1 MRRTVVPLATALV
14 LAGGGGTGRAAP
26 DEGAP
31 ADGGEFRYAAQVSC
45 SLQGSFQDGT
55 LVEGDYGTAVN
66 LHNPTGDRIGL
77 TYTVALARPA
87 SPPPGAVDDL
97 IPGPQPR
104 EAAVGP
110 GEALVIDCAM
120 MAALFCPVYGTLCIE
135 LTAIEGFV
143 VLRSPVELDV
153 VAVYRARTAEGEV
166 RVLDVEA
173 VAPRRSGAE

>member
-1 MRRTVVPLATALV
+1 MRRTAVLLATALA
-14 LAGGGGTGRAAP
+14 LAGAGTGRAAP

-31 ADGGEFRYAAQVSC
+31 ADDGEFHYTAKVSC
-45 SLQGSFQDGT
+45 SIQGEFQDGT
-55 LVEGDYGTAVN
+55 LAEGDSGTAVN
-66 LHNPTGDRIGL
+66 LYNPTGDRIGL

-97 IPGPQPR
+97 IPAPQPR
-104 EAAVGP
+104 EAALGP
-110 GEALVIDCAM
+110 GEALVIDCAV

-173 VAPRRSGAE
+173 VASRRSGVE